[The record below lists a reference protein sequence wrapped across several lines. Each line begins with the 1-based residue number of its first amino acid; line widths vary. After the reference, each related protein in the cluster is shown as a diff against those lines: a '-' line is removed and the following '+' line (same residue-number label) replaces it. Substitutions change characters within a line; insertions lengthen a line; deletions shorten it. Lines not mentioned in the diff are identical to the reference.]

1 MKNIKLGY
9 DKDGNYL
16 VDFAGLIYLI
26 QEGCVVEGACVY
38 MTESS
43 GNISEYILVRDTE
56 AGLSRSKNLS
66 LVLVDAEPDTIYLEV
81 DAYAFSAKYLILAED
96 VSLNN
101 SNTNAPAVFK
111 KIHYEEA
118 LTRMKKGE
126 VVYFQEKKDVYVPK
140 ENKDFLTAAMVMDG
154 SWFLKEEIYGYEE
167 DKQED
172 KNNLSKTD
180 RLLMDLFDMKES
192 EYIDFKK
199 EFQESEKIDSDSFS
213 DYSFDDDNSNII
225 EELSPASMREVLHTL
240 YENDMISIKKAND
253 GSDVDYFV
261 ELNYFDDEMFDDY
274 DDEWLDGFI

>member
-16 VDFAGLIYLI
+16 VDFVGLIYLI
-26 QEGCVVEGACVY
+26 QEGCIAEGACVY

-43 GNISEYILVRDTE
+43 GNISEYILIHDAE

-96 VSLNN
+96 VSLTDTNA
-101 SNTNAPAVFK
+101 NAPAVFK

-140 ENKDFLTAAMVMDG
+140 ENKDFLTATMVMDG
-154 SWFLKEEIYGYEE
+154 SWFLKEEIYGSEE

-172 KNNLSKTD
+172 RNNLSKTD

-213 DYSFDDDNSNII
+213 DYSFDDDNSSII

-240 YENDMISIKKAND
+240 YENDMISIKRAND